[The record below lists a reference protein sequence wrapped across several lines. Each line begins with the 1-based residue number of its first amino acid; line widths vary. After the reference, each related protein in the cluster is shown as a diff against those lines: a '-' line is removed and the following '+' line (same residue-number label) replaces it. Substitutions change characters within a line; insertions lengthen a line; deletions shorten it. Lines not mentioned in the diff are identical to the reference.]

1 MKKISLLV
9 MTLALAS
16 CNGSPVKQAPAPT
29 APLPVPAPAPIP
41 PLVESEPL
49 SADLQTRKQQ
59 FIADTAKK
67 YGIPEAEIRA
77 ILTKAIYRQSIVNAM
92 SRPAESTRT

>member
-1 MKKISLLV
+1 MKKIPMLV

-16 CNGSPVKQAPAPT
+16 CTGTQVKQAPVPT
-29 APLPVPAPAPIP
+29 APVPVPVTTPPPPAD
-41 PLVESEPL
+41 SEPL

-67 YGIPEAEIRA
+67 YGIPESEIRDT
-77 ILTKAIYRQSIVNAM
+77 LSKAVYRQ
-92 SRPAESTRT
+92 

>member
-59 FIADTAKK
+59 FIADTAK
-67 YGIPEAEIRA
+67 
-77 ILTKAIYRQSIVNAM
+77 
-92 SRPAESTRT
+92 